1 MFKKLGQI
9 IPKVVTSDKER
20 TKDVG
25 KEVLTF
31 EEFSKWLK
39 KHNQEDNFKRR
50 VKHEHTR

>member
-9 IPKVVTSDKER
+9 IPKVVTSDKEK

-25 KEVLTF
+25 KEVLTI

-39 KHNQEDNFKRR
+39 KHNQKDSFRRR
-50 VKHEHTR
+50 VRYEHSR